1 MVASKQKKLTPVAA
15 QSPQSAAA
23 TVTLWLAVLATAM
36 AVIYTT
42 HRSRHLYSDWQQLQQ
57 QRYGLEEQWG
67 RLLLE
72 QSTWAA
78 PDRVHSMALEK
89 MNMKSPS
96 LGELRMVDH
105 VPAN

>member
-1 MVASKQKKLTPVAA
+1 MVV
-15 QSPQSAAA
+15 
-23 TVTLWLAVLATAM
+23 LWLAVLATAM

-78 PDRVHSMALEK
+78 PDRVHRMALEK

-96 LGELRMVDH
+96 VGELRMVDH

>member
-1 MVASKQKKLTPVAA
+1 MQPPLITLSMVI
-15 QSPQSAAA
+15 
-23 TVTLWLAVLATAM
+23 LWVAVLVTAI
-36 AVIYTT
+36 AVIYST

-57 QRYGLEEQWG
+57 ERYGLEEQWG

-78 PDRVHSMALEK
+78 PDRVHRMALEK

-96 LGELRMVDH
+96 VGELRMVDY

>member
-1 MVASKQKKLTPVAA
+1 MVARKQKNVR
-15 QSPQSAAA
+15 AA
-23 TVTLWLAVLATAM
+23 TVQPPLITLSMVILWVAVLVTAI
-36 AVIYTT
+36 AVIYST

-57 QRYGLEEQWG
+57 ERYGLEEQWG

-78 PDRVHSMALEK
+78 PDRVHRMALEK

-96 LGELRMVDH
+96 VGELRMVDY